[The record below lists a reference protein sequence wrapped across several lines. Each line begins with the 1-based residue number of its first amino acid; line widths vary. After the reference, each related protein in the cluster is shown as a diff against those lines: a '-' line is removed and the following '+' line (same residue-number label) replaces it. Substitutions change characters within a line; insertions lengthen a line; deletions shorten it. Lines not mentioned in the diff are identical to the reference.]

1 MRSMFKTTA
10 LTCNARLHPVARTG
24 ERVSCLKD

>member
-10 LTCNARLHPVARTG
+10 LTSNACRHSVARVG
-24 ERVSCLKD
+24 ERVSCLKQ